1 MNLAIFQTAAN
12 RPLFINF
19 DQYTDGDAEF
29 KKELIYLMI
38 DNLKEVQHSLV
49 EAAKNN
55 KLEIFEKT
63 CHKIKPTLSML
74 EDKDLL
80 ESIQS
85 IKTEFSNN
93 VGKGEW
99 VTNFTM
105 ACNQIIKSLEKA
117 TD

>member
-63 CHKIKPTLSML
+63 CHKIKPTLSIL
-74 EDKDLL
+74 EDN
-80 ESIQS
+80 EQHETIQS
-85 IKTEFSNN
+85 NKSEFSTS
-93 VGKGEW
+93 VEKGEW
-99 VTNFTM
+99 VSNFTM